1 MQSILTVTLLNVL
14 DVEKSGRWGE
24 KMDYKYLKVEK
35 KDGKCLVAINRPEK
49 LNALSSELL
58 KELEC
63 AFYEACCDEGVG
75 VLVITGIGKAFVA
88 GADISEMKEF
98 GSVEAEQY
106 SLQGQKV
113 FGMLEKMEIPVIAAI
128 NGYALGGG
136 LELALS
142 CDFRIASENALLGL
156 PEITLG
162 LVPGFGGTQKLT
174 RIVGIAKAKQMIMLG
189 ERINA
194 AEALQL
200 GLVHRVVKPEE
211 LEKEVDALAGKLLG
225 LGRVALKT
233 AKYLMNASLDLPLQE
248 GLNMEAR
255 AFALL
260 FSGREAKEGIE
271 AFLAKRKPEF
281 RK

>member
-1 MQSILTVTLLNVL
+1 
-14 DVEKSGRWGE
+14 
-24 KMDYKYLKVEK
+24 MDYKYLKVEK

-271 AFLAKRKPEF
+271 AFLAKRKP
-281 RK
+281 

>member
-1 MQSILTVTLLNVL
+1 M
-14 DVEKSGRWGE
+14 E
-24 KMDYKYLKVEK
+24 YKYLRVEK
-35 KDGKCLVAINRPEK
+35 KEGKCVVAINRPEK
-49 LNALSSELL
+49 LNALSSEVL

-63 AFYEACCDEGVG
+63 AFYETCCDESTGL
-75 VLVITGIGKAFVA
+75 LVITGIGKAFVA
-88 GADISEMKEF
+88 GADIAEMRNF
-98 GSVEAEQY
+98 SAIEAEQY

-162 LVPGFGGTQKLT
+162 LVPGFGGTQKLA
-174 RIVGIAKAKQMIMLG
+174 RIVGIGKAKQMIMLG
-189 ERINA
+189 ERISA
-194 AEALQL
+194 SEALQL
-200 GLVHRVVKPEE
+200 GLVHRVVKAEE
-211 LEKEVDALAGKLLG
+211 LEREVETLAVKLLA
-225 LGRVALKT
+225 LGRVSLKT
-233 AKYLMNASLDLPLQE
+233 AKSLINASLDLPLAE

-260 FSGREAKEGIE
+260 FSGKEAKEGLE

-281 RK
+281 RR